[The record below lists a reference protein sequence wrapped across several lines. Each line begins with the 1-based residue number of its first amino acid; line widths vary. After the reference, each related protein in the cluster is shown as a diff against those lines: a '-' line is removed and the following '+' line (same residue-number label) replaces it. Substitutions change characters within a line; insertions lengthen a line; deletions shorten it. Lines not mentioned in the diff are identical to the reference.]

1 MNPWQIESAMTV
13 FDFVF
18 FVNNLCD
25 ELIAE
30 NKEKEKSGNDRLTK
44 MLRAMKNVLNGYDI

>member
-1 MNPWQIESAMTV
+1 MTV

>member
-30 NKEKEKSGNDRLTK
+30 NKEKEKNGNDRLTR